1 MATKNELA
9 RLKKQVALIAT
20 AKGTTVDEVIYN
32 ALETYRSENM
42 DWVLENFAKM
52 QDEKKKEPA
61 TKKTTL
67 PEKKGD
73 SDDSSSNAY

>member
-9 RLKKQVALIAT
+9 RLKKQVSLIAT

-52 QDEKKKEPA
+52 QDEKKKEFAP
-61 TKKTTL
+61 KKPTL
-67 PEKKGD
+67 PDKKEG

>member
-9 RLKKQVALIAT
+9 RLKKQVAMIAT

-32 ALETYRSENM
+32 ALETYRSDNM
-42 DWVLENFAKM
+42 DWILENLAKM

-61 TKKTTL
+61 PKTPTL
-67 PEKKGD
+67 PEKKEG